1 MVCASCRRKAT
12 RTRQSTEPG
21 VLAMNGAANKL
32 PNVAIVGRPNVGKSA
47 LFNRLIG
54 RRIAIVHDQPGITR
68 DRISAVC
75 TRGTQPFV
83 LWDTGGIAGTG
94 ESELTAQVRHAV
106 EEAIRESDILLFLV
120 DAKDGLSPIDQEV
133 ARMLR
138 RSHKHVVLVINK
150 IDNERQENLAADFA
164 SLGFQQSQSISVE
177 HNRGISE
184 LLETTSQLLPSPF
197 AATDIKPQIRPRTD
211 SLCRTS
217 HPPRDGFATAN
228 LKHPIAI
235 AIIGRPNVGKS
246 SLINSI
252 LRSERAIVSELPG
265 TTRDSVDISYERGG
279 RKFLFIDTAGI
290 RRRGKQSSSVEV
302 FSVMRAERSI
312 RRADLC
318 ILIVDLIMGVT
329 AQDKRIA
336 GLIQKAGK
344 AAIVVLNKWDLI
356 RPKRREKQTIAQLID
371 ETRNRIFFLDYA
383 PVLVASAL
391 TGENTGKLFALVERV
406 RRAAQQRI
414 GTGVLN
420 RSLQTAF
427 AANPPPMISAR
438 RLKLFYATQTRSG
451 GLPWHARSP
460 ASAGRRRQSAER
472 ALAKAPVVE
481 KALQPPE
488 FVLFVNEPRLLKET
502 YRRYLEAQ
510 IRKAQPYP
518 GLPIILT
525 LRPRSENAARA
536 SRLRTKIKRNLK
548 GLRHV

>member
-1 MVCASCRRKAT
+1 MACANCRLKAT

-21 VLAMNGAANKL
+21 VLAMNGAVNNL

-54 RRIAIVHDQPGITR
+54 RRTAIVHDQPGITR

-83 LWDTGGIAGTG
+83 VWDTGGIAGAG
-94 ESELTAQVRHAV
+94 ESELAVQVRHAV
-106 EEAIRESDILLFLV
+106 QEAIHNSDVLFFLV
-120 DAKDGLSPIDQEV
+120 DAKDGLAPLDQEL

-138 RSHKHVVLVINK
+138 KSHKPVVLVINK
-150 IDNERQENLAADFA
+150 IDTEKHENLAIDFA
-164 SLGFQQSQSISVE
+164 SLGFPQNVSISAA
-177 HNRGISE
+177 HGRGISE
-184 LLETTSQLLPSPF
+184 LLQTIDQLLPSPL
-197 AATDIKPQIRPRTD
+197 AASEIKPQ
-211 SLCRTS
+211 TS
-217 HPPRDGFATAN
+217 NIKP
-228 LKHPIAI
+228 LSI

-265 TTRDSVDISYERGG
+265 TTRDSVDISYERRGQ
-279 RKFLFIDTAGI
+279 KFLFIDTAGI

-318 ILIVDLIMGVT
+318 ILIVDLTMGVT

-336 GLIQKAGK
+336 GLIQKAGQ

-356 RPKRREKQTIAQLID
+356 KRKRREKQTIAQLVD
-371 ETRNRIFFLDYA
+371 ETRARIFFLDYA
-383 PVLVASAL
+383 PVLIASAL
-391 TGENTGKLFALVERV
+391 TGESVEKLFPLIENV
-406 RRAAQQRI
+406 RHATQQRI

-420 RSLQTAF
+420 RLLRAAF
-427 AANPPPMISAR
+427 AANPPPMISGR
-438 RLKLFYATQTRSG
+438 RLKLFYAAQASG
-451 GLPWHARSP
+451 KQDRP
-460 ASAGRRRQSAER
+460 
-472 ALAKAPVVE
+472 
-481 KALQPPE
+481 LQPPE
-488 FVLFVNEPRLLKET
+488 FVLFVNEPRLLPET
-502 YRRYLEAQ
+502 YRRYLEAC

-525 LRPRSENAARA
+525 LRPRSKNLARA
-536 SRLRTKIKRNLK
+536 SRSRTKSR
-548 GLRHV
+548 GT